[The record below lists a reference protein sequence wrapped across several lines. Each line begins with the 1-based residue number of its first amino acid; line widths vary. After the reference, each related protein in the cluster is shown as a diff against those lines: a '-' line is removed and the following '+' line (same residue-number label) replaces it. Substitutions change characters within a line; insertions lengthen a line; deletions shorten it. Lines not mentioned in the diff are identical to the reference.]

1 MAAKQSLA
9 NHAIAMVLPLVLGT
23 VRPVPIV
30 IKRSAM
36 DAHAGLACVKYCIA
50 NSVFT
55 IWRPT
60 RMPAPVCW
68 NGPRHYAC
76 W

>member
-9 NHAIAMVLPLVLGT
+9 VHAIAMVFPSVLGT
-23 VRPVPIV
+23 ARPVPIV
-30 IKRSAM
+30 IKRSVM
-36 DAHAGLACVKYCIA
+36 GAHVRFACVKYCIVS
-50 NSVFT
+50 SVFT
-55 IWRPT
+55 ILRPT
-60 RMPAPVCW
+60 RMPAPVRW